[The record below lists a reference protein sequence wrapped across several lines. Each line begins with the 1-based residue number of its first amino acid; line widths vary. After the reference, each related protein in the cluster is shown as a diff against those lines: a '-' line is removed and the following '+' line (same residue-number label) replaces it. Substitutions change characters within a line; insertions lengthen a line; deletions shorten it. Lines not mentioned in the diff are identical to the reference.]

1 MMRAYKRIISYVLV
15 VFITLLAWSICLTNA
30 QKIQVLQDVVELR
43 YDREK
48 LDVRTMKNLQKGES
62 ESSEKIVKSFIAW
75 EQSPKEDL
83 RNKELAKNVTGEV
96 VKVYGNLT
104 MLFPVEKLQGQT
116 LYEGDRE
123 GTIISEG
130 VAYSL
135 WGSTDVVGQS
145 LIVGDKAYVV
155 RGVLKEKS
163 NRIITQADM
172 ADKETKFSALRV
184 QLVDKENVEG
194 VISTLKF
201 KYNLPESLLRN
212 LSLTSI
218 LLSGLA
224 LLPGYLLGF
233 YGLIKLYKFI
243 YSTHRYWVS
252 AILLSIIALGL
263 TWITIEMMQFITY
276 IPSYIIPNKWSD
288 FTFWSKLI
296 DGFIENSRQLQALPA
311 LIGDGWYNGIKAMIV
326 GGFSITCIGMLA
338 FSKIAKVEEGKT
350 LFYSTLG
357 AIMLSFITIMLVYHL
372 EGQVT
377 MIEAFWGV
385 MPMYLLI
392 TFIINKWTKLLS

>member
-48 LDVRTMKNLQKGES
+48 LDAETIKNLQKGES

-75 EQSPKEDL
+75 EQSLKEDL

-116 LYEGDRE
+116 LYEGDGE

-201 KYNLPESLLRN
+201 KYNLPESVLRN

-357 AIMLSFITIMLVYHL
+357 AIMLSFITIMLVYRL

>member
-1 MMRAYKRIISYVLV
+1 MMRAYKRIVSYVLV
-15 VFITLLAWSICLTNA
+15 VFITLFAWSICLTNA
-30 QKIQVLQDVVELR
+30 QKIQILQDVVELR

-75 EQSPKEDL
+75 EQSHKEDL
-83 RNKELAKNVTGEV
+83 RNKELAKNVIGEV

-116 LYEGDRE
+116 LYEGDGE

-201 KYNLPESLLRN
+201 KYNLPESVLRN

-263 TWITIEMMQFITY
+263 TWLTIEMMQFITY

-296 DGFIENSRQLQALPA
+296 NGFIENSRQLQALPA

-357 AIMLSFITIMLVYHL
+357 AIMLSFITIMLVYRL

>member
-48 LDVRTMKNLQKGES
+48 LDVETIKNLQKGES
-62 ESSEKIVKSFIAW
+62 ESSKKIVKSFIAW

-145 LIVGDKAYVV
+145 LVVGDKTYVV
-155 RGVLKEKS
+155 RGILKEKS

-172 ADKETKFSALRV
+172 ADQETKFSALRV

-201 KYNLPESLLRN
+201 KYNLPESVLRN

-233 YGLIKLYKFI
+233 YGLIRLYKFI

-326 GGFSITCIGMLA
+326 GSFSITCIGMLA
-338 FSKIAKVEEGKT
+338 FSKIARVEEGKT

-357 AIMLSFITIMLVYHL
+357 AIMLSFITIMLVYRL

>member
-30 QKIQVLQDVVELR
+30 QKIQVLQDVLELR

-48 LDVRTMKNLQKGES
+48 LDAETIKNLQKGES
-62 ESSEKIVKSFIAW
+62 ESNEKIVKSFIAW

-83 RNKELAKNVTGEV
+83 RNKELAKNVIGEV

-145 LIVGDKAYVV
+145 LIVGDKAHVV

-201 KYNLPESLLRN
+201 KYNLPESVLRN

-218 LLSGLA
+218 LLNGLA

-233 YGLIKLYKFI
+233 YGLIRLYKFI

-350 LFYSTLG
+350 LFYSSLG
-357 AIMLSFITIMLVYHL
+357 AIMLSFITIMLVYRL

>member
-1 MMRAYKRIISYVLV
+1 MIRAYKRIISYVLV

-48 LDVRTMKNLQKGES
+48 LDAETIKNLQKGES
-62 ESSEKIVKSFIAW
+62 ESSEKIVKSFIVW

-172 ADKETKFSALRV
+172 ADQETKFSALRV

-194 VISTLKF
+194 MISTLKF
-201 KYNLPESLLRN
+201 KYNLPESVLRN

-357 AIMLSFITIMLVYHL
+357 AIMLSFITIMLVYRL

-377 MIEAFWGV
+377 MIEPFWGV